1 MNRFEI
7 FSMMLSNKLYIE
19 SLLPYKEKIEALDEA
34 KISKLYLVDFKNP
47 IIGLLLGVIPAFVLL
62 GLTFD
67 RFYKGNVGLG
77 VIKLVMWVFIF
88 MGIILAGFTEESF
101 VFVIWGIN
109 IVVLFIWNILDF
121 FLVWQGIKRD
131 NLVKII
137 RFLESN

>member
-47 IIGLLLGVIPAFVLL
+47 IIGLLLGVIPTFVLL

-109 IVVLFIWNILDF
+109 IVVLFI
-121 FLVWQGIKRD
+121 
-131 NLVKII
+131 
-137 RFLESN
+137 

>member
-62 GLTFD
+62 GLTFTD
-67 RFYKGNVGLG
+67 F
-77 VIKLVMWVFIF
+77 IKEM
-88 MGIILAGFTEESF
+88 
-101 VFVIWGIN
+101 
-109 IVVLFIWNILDF
+109 
-121 FLVWQGIKRD
+121 
-131 NLVKII
+131 
-137 RFLESN
+137 